1 MMKSL
6 TLWPVIGGLLI
17 APLVAADERG
27 QSIAEEADRRA
38 NHKVETLSAQA
49 TMTLQQKNGR
59 SSVREMDMRV
69 LAGDQGD
76 RTRIDLT
83 DPADLAGT
91 VLITHSH
98 TDRVEDQ
105 WLYLPAVRRVRRLS
119 GGGRAGSFLGSEFA
133 YEDFAPQEVT
143 RFEHQYLRDDQIDS
157 QDVFVVERIPLDKQS
172 GYARQILWVDQAEYR
187 LLRVDYHDRRDK
199 HFKTLTNSEFE
210 LIDETYWRPKL
221 SIMRH
226 LASERTTHLAW
237 RNFQFNQGLDSELF
251 EAGELR

>member
-1 MMKSL
+1 MKSL
-6 TLWPVIGGLLI
+6 ALWPVIGGLLI
-17 APLVAADERG
+17 TPYAIAEERG
-27 QSIAEEADRRA
+27 QTIAEEADRRA
-38 NHKVETLSAQA
+38 NAQVETLAAEA
-49 TMTLQQKNGR
+49 TMTLQQKGGR
-59 SSVREMDMRV
+59 SSVREMTMRV
-69 LAGDQGD
+69 LAGEQGD

-83 DPADLAGT
+83 EPADLAGT

-143 RFEHQYLRDDQIDS
+143 RFEHQYVRDDQIDG
-157 QDVFVVERIPLDKQS
+157 QAVFVVERRPLDKQS
-172 GYARQILWVDQAEYR
+172 GYSRQILWVDQAEYR

-199 HFKTLTNSEFE
+199 HFKTLLNSEFE
-210 LIDETYWRPKL
+210 LIDERYWRPKL
-221 SIMRH
+221 STMRH

-237 RNFQFNQGLDSELF
+237 RNFQFNQGLESDLF